1 MQKLEYG
8 EKTFKIIR
16 DFKLREKGLKF
27 KMYRTHNLGELR
39 IENVNQ
45 EVELSGWIQKIRN
58 LGGMIFIDLRD
69 QFGITQ
75 IVINDEKMQEEVK
88 NIPTESCIHICGK
101 VVERSNKNP
110 KMPTGDIEVVANKFE
125 ILGKCKNVLPFEINT
140 DQEVREDLRL
150 EYRFLDLRNE
160 KLHNTILLR
169 SKVLKALRDKMDEL
183 GFAEIQTPI
192 LANSSPEG
200 ARDFLVPSRLH
211 PGEFYALPQAPQ
223 QFKQL
228 LMVGGFDK
236 YYQIAPC
243 FRDEDPRADR
253 APGEFYQLDFEMAF
267 ATQEDVFK
275 VVEEVIPYT
284 YKKFTNWKVDEGPF
298 VRIPYR
304 EAMEKYGIDKPDLRN
319 PLIIQDVTTIFEN
332 SDFNAFKDKTVK
344 AIVIPNGAEQG
355 RKFFDKMT
363 EYATSEEVGAKGL
376 AWTKFEKDG
385 SIQGGIAKF
394 INEEAKEKLEKDFGV
409 KQGDS
414 IVFIADEFKKAQKIA
429 GLIRIELGKRLD
441 LIEKNVYKF
450 CFIVDFPMY
459 ELSDEGTI
467 DFSHNPFSMPQGG
480 LEALQNKEPLD
491 ILAYQFDLV
500 CNGYEAMS
508 GAVRNHDPEI
518 MIKAFEIAGYT
529 EEDVKDKF
537 GALYNAF
544 QYGTP
549 PHAGAAPGIDRLI
562 MLLADSTNIR
572 EVIAFPKNKKAR
584 DLLMGA
590 PSHVTKEQL
599 DDVHIEILT

>member
-1 MQKLEYG
+1 
-8 EKTFKIIR
+8 
-16 DFKLREKGLKF
+16 
-27 KMYRTHNLGELR
+27 MYRTHNLGELR
-39 IENVNQ
+39 KENINQ
-45 EVELSGWIQKIRN
+45 EVELSGWVQKLRN

-88 NIPTESCIHICGK
+88 NIPTETCIHICGK
-101 VVERSNKNP
+101 VVERSSKNS

-169 SKVLKALRDKMDEL
+169 SKVLKTIRDKMDEL

-200 ARDFLVPSRLH
+200 ARDYLVPSRLH

-253 APGEFYQLDFEMAF
+253 APGEFYQLDFEMSF

-284 YKKFTNWKVDEGPF
+284 FKKFTNWKVDEGPF
-298 VRIPYR
+298 LRIPYK

-319 PLIIQDVTTIFEN
+319 PLIIQDATKVFEKT
-332 SDFNAFKDKTVK
+332 DFNAFKDKTVK

-363 EYATSEEVGAKGL
+363 EFATSEEVGAKGL
-376 AWTKFEKDG
+376 AWTKCEKDG

-394 INEEAKEKLEKDFGV
+394 ITDQAKDQLGKEFGV
-409 KQGDS
+409 KPGDS
-414 IVFIADEFKKAQKIA
+414 IVFIADEFHKAQKIA
-429 GLIRIELGKRLD
+429 GLLRIELGKRLD
-441 LIEKNVYKF
+441 LLEKNVYRF
-450 CFIVDFPMY
+450 CYIVDFPMY
-459 ELSDEGTI
+459 ELSDEGKI
-467 DFSHNPFSMPQGG
+467 DFCHNPFSMPQGG
-480 LEALQNKEPLD
+480 LESLKTKNPLD

-500 CNGYEAMS
+500 CNGYESMS

-518 MIKAFEIAGYT
+518 MVKAFEIAGYT
-529 EEDVKDKF
+529 EEDVKNRF
-537 GALYNAF
+537 GALYKAF

-562 MLLADSTNIR
+562 MLLAKSTNIR

-599 DDVHIEILT
+599 DDVHIQIKE

>member
-1 MQKLEYG
+1 
-8 EKTFKIIR
+8 
-16 DFKLREKGLKF
+16 
-27 KMYRTHNLGELR
+27 MYRTHNLEELR

-45 EVELSGWIQKIRN
+45 EVELSGWIQKKRN

-75 IVINDEKMQEEVK
+75 IVIDDEKMQEEVK

-169 SKVLKALRDKMDEL
+169 SKILKTLRDKMDEL
-183 GFAEIQTPI
+183 GFTEVQTPI

-200 ARDFLVPSRLH
+200 ARDFLVPSRIH

-298 VRIPYR
+298 IRIPYR

-441 LIEKNVYKF
+441 LLEKNVYRF

-459 ELSDEGTI
+459 ELTDEGTI

-529 EEDVKDKF
+529 EEDVKNKF

-562 MLLADSTNIR
+562 MLIADSTNIR

-599 DDVHIEILT
+599 DDVHIEIKK

>member
-1 MQKLEYG
+1 
-8 EKTFKIIR
+8 
-16 DFKLREKGLKF
+16 
-27 KMYRTHNLGELR
+27 MYRTHNLGELR
-39 IENVNQ
+39 IEDINK
-45 EVELSGWIQKIRN
+45 EVELSGWIQRIRN

-75 IVINDEKMQEEVK
+75 IVINDEKMQEQVK
-88 NIPTESCIHICGK
+88 NVPTESCIHISGK
-101 VVERSNKNP
+101 VVERSSKNP
-110 KMPTGDIEVVANKFE
+110 KMPTGDIEVVANSFE

-160 KLHNTILLR
+160 KLHNIILLR
-169 SKVLKALRDKMDEL
+169 SKILKALRDKMDEL

-228 LMVGGFDK
+228 LMVSGFDK
-236 YYQIAPC
+236 YFQIAPC

-253 APGEFYQLDFEMAF
+253 APGEFYQLDFEMSF

-275 VVEEVIPYT
+275 VVEDVIPYVF
-284 YKKFTNWKVDEGPF
+284 KKFTNWKVDEGPF
-298 VRIPYR
+298 KRIPYR

-319 PLIIQDVTTIFEN
+319 PLIIQDVTNVFEN
-332 SDFNAFKDKTVK
+332 IDFNAFKDKTIK
-344 AIVIPNGAEQG
+344 AIVVPNGAEQG

-363 EYATSEEVGAKGL
+363 EFATTDEVGAKGL

-385 SIQGGIAKF
+385 TVQGGIAKF
-394 INEEAKEKLEKDFGV
+394 ITDEAKNKLENEYGV
-409 KQGDS
+409 KAGDS
-414 IVFIADEFKKAQKIA
+414 IFFIADEFHKAQKIA
-429 GLIRIELGKRLD
+429 GLVRIELGKRLD
-441 LIEKNVYKF
+441 LLEKDTYRF

-459 ELSDEGTI
+459 ELSDEGTV
-467 DFSHNPFSMPQGG
+467 DFCHNPFSMPQGG
-480 LEALQNKEPLD
+480 LEALESKDPLD
-491 ILAYQFDLV
+491 VLAYQFDLV
-500 CNGYEAMS
+500 CNGYETMS

-518 MIKAFEIAGYT
+518 MVKAFEIAGYT
-529 EEDVKDKF
+529 EEDVKNRF

-549 PHAGAAPGIDRLI
+549 PHAGAAPGVDRMVMLI
-562 MLLADSTNIR
+562 ADSTNIR

-584 DLLMGA
+584 DLLMRA
-590 PSHVTKEQL
+590 PSIVTKQQL
-599 DDVHIEILT
+599 DDVHISIKED

>member
-1 MQKLEYG
+1 
-8 EKTFKIIR
+8 
-16 DFKLREKGLKF
+16 
-27 KMYRTHNLGELR
+27 MYRTHNLGELR
-39 IENVNQ
+39 IEDINK
-45 EVELSGWIQKIRN
+45 EVELSGWIQRIRN

-75 IVINDEKMQEEVK
+75 IVINDEKMQEQVK
-88 NIPTESCIHICGK
+88 NVPTESCIHISGK
-101 VVERSNKNP
+101 VVERSSKNP
-110 KMPTGDIEVVANKFE
+110 KMPTGDIEVVANSFE

-160 KLHNTILLR
+160 KLHNIILLR
-169 SKVLKALRDKMDEL
+169 SKILKALRDKMDEL

-228 LMVGGFDK
+228 LMVSGFDK
-236 YYQIAPC
+236 YFQIAPC

-253 APGEFYQLDFEMAF
+253 APGEFYQLDFEMSF

-275 VVEEVIPYT
+275 VVEDVIPYVF
-284 YKKFTNWKVDEGPF
+284 KKFTNWKVDEGPF
-298 VRIPYR
+298 KRIPYR

-319 PLIIQDVTTIFEN
+319 PLIIQDVTNVFEDI
-332 SDFNAFKDKTVK
+332 DFNAFKDKTIK
-344 AIVIPNGAEQG
+344 AIVVPNGAEQG

-363 EYATSEEVGAKGL
+363 EFATTDEVGAKGL

-385 SIQGGIAKF
+385 TVQGGIAKF
-394 INEEAKEKLEKDFGV
+394 ITDEAKNKLENEYGV
-409 KQGDS
+409 KAGDS
-414 IVFIADEFKKAQKIA
+414 IFFIADEFHKAQKIA
-429 GLIRIELGKRLD
+429 GLVRIELGKRLD
-441 LIEKNVYKF
+441 LLEKDTYRF

-459 ELSDEGTI
+459 ELSDEGTV
-467 DFSHNPFSMPQGG
+467 DFCHNPFSMPQGG
-480 LEALQNKEPLD
+480 LEALESKDPLD
-491 ILAYQFDLV
+491 VLAYQFDLV
-500 CNGYEAMS
+500 CNGYETMS

-518 MIKAFEIAGYT
+518 MVKAFEIAGYT
-529 EEDVKDKF
+529 EEDVKNRF

-549 PHAGAAPGIDRLI
+549 PHAGAAPGVDRMVMLI
-562 MLLADSTNIR
+562 ADSTNIR

-584 DLLMGA
+584 DLLMRA
-590 PSHVTKEQL
+590 PSVVTKQQL
-599 DDVHIEILT
+599 DDVHISIKED

>member
-1 MQKLEYG
+1 
-8 EKTFKIIR
+8 
-16 DFKLREKGLKF
+16 
-27 KMYRTHNLGELR
+27 MYRTHNLGELN
-39 IENVNQ
+39 IKNVGE

-58 LGGMIFIDLRD
+58 LGGMVFIDLRD

-75 IVINDEKMQEEVK
+75 IVVNDEKLQEQAKEFT
-88 NIPTESCIHICGK
+88 TESCIHICGK

-110 KMPTGDIEVVANKFE
+110 KMATGEIEVVANKME
-125 ILGKCKNVLPFEINT
+125 VLGKCKNVLPFEINT

-160 KLHNTILLR
+160 RLHNIILLR
-169 SKVLKALRDKMDEL
+169 SKILKALRDKMDEL

-200 ARDFLVPSRLH
+200 ARDYLVPSRLH

-228 LMVGGFDK
+228 LMVSGFDK
-236 YYQIAPC
+236 YFQIAPC

-253 APGEFYQLDFEMAF
+253 APGEFYQLDFEMSF

-275 VVEEVIPYT
+275 VIEDVVPYT
-284 YKKFTNWKVDEGPF
+284 FKKFTNWKVDEGPF
-298 VRIPYR
+298 IRIPYK

-319 PLIIQDVTTIFEN
+319 PLIIQDVTKVFEN
-332 SDFNAFKDKTVK
+332 IEFNAFKDKTVK
-344 AIVIPNGAEQG
+344 AIVVPNGAEQG

-363 EYATSEEVGAKGL
+363 EFATTEEVGAKGL

-385 SIQGGIAKF
+385 TVQGGIAKF
-394 INEEAKEKLEKDFGV
+394 ITDEAKSKLESEYGV
-409 KQGDS
+409 KAGDS
-414 IVFIADEFKKAQKIA
+414 IFFIADEFHKAQKIA
-429 GLIRIELGKRLD
+429 GLVRIELGKKLD
-441 LIEKNVYKF
+441 LLEKDVYRF

-467 DFSHNPFSMPQGG
+467 DFCHNPFSMPQGG
-480 LEALQNKEPLD
+480 LEALENKDPLD
-491 ILAYQFDLV
+491 VLAYQYDLV
-500 CNGYEAMS
+500 CNGYEMAS

-518 MIKAFEIAGYT
+518 MVKAFEIAGYT
-529 EEDVKDKF
+529 EEDVKNRF

-549 PHAGAAPGIDRLI
+549 PHAGAAPGLDRMVMLI
-562 MLLADSTNIR
+562 ADSTNIR

-584 DLLMGA
+584 DLLMRA
-590 PSHVTKEQL
+590 PSIVSKQQL
-599 DDVHIEILT
+599 DDVHIQIKE